1 MSSSM
6 SLPDITSFGFDGSRT
21 NVVMAKS
28 SDKDKGGK
36 NVLDNNS
43 RAHGYLLSR
52 SQVKAL
58 AYVFS
63 TADLDGNGYLDH
75 EELKILLTEMGYPT
89 TPDDMASIMEQL
101 GSSADLCI
109 DFRDFKKGAA
119 LWAPLTSQVPKKEDA
134 AAPPTQIRKCQSGP
148 EPALVAFLRA
158 FFLEDRCQALRDS
171 GMCLDHV
178 IEASYERQ
186 NLVQLC
192 RELGFP
198 KDTMESLHSGLRD
211 ICRSRVMVCHPC
223 ASPLATT
230 RPRPCRCPAA
240 CDRVPAACAGLQRRQ
255 ETRSKRRAP
264 SSPLRALVG

>member
-1 MSSSM
+1 M

-28 SDKDKGGK
+28 PQKEKSGKD
-36 NVLDNNS
+36 VLDNNN

-89 TPDDMASIMEQL
+89 TPDDMSSVMEQL
-101 GSSADLCI
+101 GSRADLRI

-119 LWAPLTSQVPKKEDA
+119 LWAPLTSQVPRKEDP
-134 AAPPTQIRKCQSGP
+134 AAPPAQVRKCQGGP
-148 EPALVAFLRA
+148 EPALVAFLQA
-158 FFLEDRCQALRDS
+158 SCLEDRCKALRDS

-186 NLVQLC
+186 NLMQLC
-192 RELGFP
+192 RELAFSR
-198 KDTMESLHSGLRD
+198 DTMECLHSGLRD
-211 ICRSRVMVCHPC
+211 VCRSRVMVCPK
-223 ASPLATT
+223 PT
-230 RPRPCRCPAA
+230 RAARTNPRQVVPQG
-240 CDRVPAACAGLQRRQ
+240 VPAACCLC
-255 ETRSKRRAP
+255 RA
-264 SSPLRALVG
+264 SEQASNVQ